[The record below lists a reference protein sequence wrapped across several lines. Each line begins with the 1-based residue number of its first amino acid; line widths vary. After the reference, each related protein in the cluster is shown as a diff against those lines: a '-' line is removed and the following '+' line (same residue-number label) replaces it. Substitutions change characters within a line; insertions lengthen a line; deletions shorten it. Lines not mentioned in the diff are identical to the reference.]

1 MGFFNNLF
9 GSNEAQKSLDWKV
22 LDDKQQIDSANETSF
37 EKPVVIFKHS
47 TRCGISKMVLN
58 QFQNN
63 AEFDEEAVLLLYLD
77 ILAHRDISDEISN
90 RFGILHQSPQMLIL
104 KDGEVVHHSS
114 HSAIVPS
121 TVSQI
126 LNPSA

>member
-9 GSNEAQKSLDWKV
+9 GSNQESQSLNWKV
-22 LDDKQQIDSANETSF
+22 LDDKMQIDHAIEVSN

-47 TRCGISKMVLN
+47 TRCGISRMVLN

-63 AEFDEEAVLLLYLD
+63 AEFDEEQVLLLYLD
-77 ILAHRDISDEISN
+77 LLAHRAISDEISE
-90 RFGILHQSPQMLIL
+90 RFGIVHQSPQMIIL
-104 KDGEVVHHSS
+104 KDENVVHHSS

-121 TVSQI
+121 AIDQI
-126 LNPSA
+126 LNKST

>member
-1 MGFFNNLF
+1 MNFFNKIF
-9 GSNEAQKSLDWKV
+9 GSKNEGQSLNWKT
-22 LDDKQQIDSANETSF
+22 LDDVDQIDHAIEVSN

-47 TRCGISKMVLN
+47 TRCGISRMVLN

-77 ILAHRDISDEISN
+77 LLAHRNISDEIAN
-90 RFGILHQSPQMLIL
+90 RFGIMHQSPQMIIL
-104 KDGEVVHHSS
+104 KDAEVVHHSS

-121 TVSQI
+121 TIENI
-126 LNPSA
+126 LNS

>member
-1 MGFFNNLF
+1 MSFLNTIF
-9 GSNEAQKSLDWKV
+9 GSKNEGQSLNWKAMN
-22 LDDKQQIDSANETSF
+22 DSIQIDHAIEVSN

-47 TRCGISKMVLN
+47 TRCGISRMVLN

-63 AEFDEEAVLLLYLD
+63 AEFDEDRVLLLYLD
-77 ILAHRDISDEISN
+77 LLAHRDISDNISE

-104 KDGEVVHHSS
+104 KDEEIVHHSS

-121 TVSQI
+121 AINQV
-126 LNPSA
+126 LNSK